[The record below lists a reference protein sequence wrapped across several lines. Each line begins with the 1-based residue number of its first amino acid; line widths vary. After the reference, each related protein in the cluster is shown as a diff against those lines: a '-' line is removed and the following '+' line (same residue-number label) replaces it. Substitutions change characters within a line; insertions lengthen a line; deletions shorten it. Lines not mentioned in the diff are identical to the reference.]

1 MESIILVVWR
11 ECIEAFLIIGILY
24 SFLIREGKGRREINY
39 LWIGVAGG
47 IGLSA
52 LLALATLLI
61 QSDLQETQLSAFQTL
76 LLLAAAALMTQ
87 MVVWMRR
94 QGPQMKR
101 RLDGDIG
108 SALAS
113 GRRYGVLAIA
123 ALAVAREGS
132 ETVLYIYSL
141 GINADS
147 SGGISVPGAV
157 GLGIGL
163 AALTAWGFAKGFRFL
178 SYRNFFL
185 VTEVVLLFSA
195 AGLLISGVTNLIGMG
210 LVSPL
215 VSNLWNTSFLLD
227 SGSHTGSIVA
237 SLTGYRSQPSL
248 TQVLVYL
255 GYWTITLIVLKRVSR
270 NIAPSSRRRAA

>member
-39 LWIGVAGG
+39 LWIGVASG
-47 IGLSA
+47 IGLSV

-61 QSDLQETQLSAFQTL
+61 QSDLQETQLASFQTL

-94 QGPQMKR
+94 QGPQMR
-101 RLDGDIG
+101 HRLQGDMG

-113 GRRYGVLAIA
+113 GRRFGVLAIA
-123 ALAVAREGS
+123 ALAIAREGT

-147 SGGISVPGAV
+147 SGGVSVPGAV
-157 GLGIGL
+157 GMGIVF
-163 AALTAWGFAKGFRFL
+163 AVITAWGFSKGFRFL
-178 SYRNFFL
+178 SYRSFFL
-185 VTEVVLLFSA
+185 VTEIVLLFSA
-195 AGLLISGVTNLIGMG
+195 AGLLISGISNLIGMG
-210 LVSPL
+210 IVSPL

-227 SGSHTGSIVA
+227 SGSRVGGIVA

-248 TQVLVYL
+248 TQVLAYL
-255 GYWTITLIVLKRVSR
+255 GYWTMALIVLKQ
-270 NIAPSSRRRAA
+270 ATRRAAAASRHSAV